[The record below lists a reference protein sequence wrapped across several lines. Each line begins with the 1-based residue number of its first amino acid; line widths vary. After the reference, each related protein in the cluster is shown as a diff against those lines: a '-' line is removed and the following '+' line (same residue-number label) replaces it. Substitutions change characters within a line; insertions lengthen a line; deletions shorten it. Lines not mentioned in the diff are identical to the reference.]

1 MESRKV
7 TAPQVAS
14 GLGVPVEE
22 IAGRLEGTDPIRL
35 DWVERVLQVLDVSP
49 GEFFARLYGE
59 EPLSGDEP
67 TVEAETVGP
76 ESEHEILS
84 REEVEGLV
92 EEARSLIQGASRMIE
107 ARESA
112 DRESE

>member
-7 TAPQVAS
+7 TAHRVAS
-14 GLGVPVEE
+14 GLAVPVEE
-22 IAGRLEGTDPIRL
+22 IAGRLEGSDPIRL
-35 DWVERVLQVLDVSP
+35 DWVERVLQILDVPP
-49 GEFFARLYGE
+49 GEFFARLYSE
-59 EPLSGDEP
+59 EPLSAEEP
-67 TVEAETVGP
+67 TVEAETVRP

-92 EEARSLIQGASRMIE
+92 EEARSLIQGATRMIE